1 MNYLKE
7 MNELETGY
15 EVIYVDENGDKHSN
29 LYDTYDEALAFISTL
44 EL

>member
-29 LYDTYDEALAFISTL
+29 TYDTYDEALAFISTL

>member
-15 EVIYVDENGDKHSN
+15 EVLYIDENGDTYSN
-29 LYDTYDEALAFISTL
+29 TYDTYDEALAFIDTL